1 MIDTRAYRLALGI
14 ATVMAWCSR
23 LTIVEA
29 QQAQPFDTTS
39 LPVVLNGAESP
50 ELVPDLLAARHFIQA
65 LANDRIKNPSQLS
78 AHALGQKIGLT
89 LPDTSVLIG
98 AIDDAV
104 GELGAVDRAYGRLL
118 DSANAKRHEADQ
130 LKLHREHTLDEVW
143 RRLDTA
149 LSPAGRDQLQRY
161 LNGYVKPR
169 IVIYGAMPQ
178 M

>member
-1 MIDTRAYRLALGI
+1 MIDMRACRLALGLAAVI
-14 ATVMAWCSR
+14 AWCGR
-23 LTIVEA
+23 FTIVEA
-29 QQAQPFDTTS
+29 QRAQAFDSTS

-50 ELVPDLLAARHFIQA
+50 ELVPDLLAARHFILA
-65 LANDRIKNPSQLS
+65 LANDKVKKPSELLPN
-78 AHALGQKIGLT
+78 ALGQKIGLT

-104 GELGAVDRAYGRLL
+104 VELVAVDGAYGRLL
-118 DSANAKRHEADQ
+118 DSANAQQHEADQ
-130 LKLHREHTLDEVW
+130 LKLRREQTLDEAW

-149 LSPAGRDQLQRY
+149 LSREGRDQLQRH
-161 LNGYVKPR
+161 LNRYVKPR

>member
-1 MIDTRAYRLALGI
+1 
-14 ATVMAWCSR
+14 

-29 QQAQPFDTTS
+29 QRAQPIDTTS

-50 ELVPDLLAARHFIQA
+50 ELVPDVLAARHFILA
-65 LANDRIKNPSQLS
+65 LANDRVKNPSELS
-78 AHALGQKIGLT
+78 PNALGQKIGLT

-104 GELGAVDRAYGRLL
+104 VELVAVDTAYGRLL
-118 DSANAKRHEADQ
+118 DATNAQRHEADQ
-130 LKLHREHTLDEVW
+130 LKLHREHTLDEAL

-149 LSPAGRDQLQRY
+149 LSPAGREQLQRH
-161 LNGYVKPR
+161 LNNYVKPR